1 MKAISDVK
9 LNYAIQKI
17 LKLFNSHAKRHASDG
32 GDPITPASIGAIP
45 AAQKG
50 VADGVASL
58 DADGKVP
65 AAQLPSVEVPE
76 HKHNASDINAGT
88 LPVTRGGTGSAN
100 GATGLKNL
108 LAAGNTVLSSY
119 QYGTELPPAG
129 ASGRIFF
136 KKV

>member
-9 LNYAIQKI
+9 LNYAIRKI
-17 LKLFNSHAKRHASDG
+17 LNLFATHAGQHASNG
-32 GDPITPASIGAIP
+32 SDPITPASIGAIP

-50 VADGVASL
+50 AANGVASL
-58 DADGKVP
+58 GGDGKVP

-88 LPVTRGGTGSAN
+88 LPVARGGTGSAN

>member
-17 LKLFNSHAKRHASDG
+17 LKLFDGHAKRHASDG
-32 GDPITPASIGAIP
+32 GDPITPESIGAIP

-58 DADGKVP
+58 NTDGKVP
-65 AAQLPSVEVPE
+65 TAQIPAVDVSEVTGVLSVA
-76 HKHNASDINAGT
+76 K
-88 LPVTRGGTGSAN
+88 GGTGASN

-129 ASGRIFF
+129 TPDRIFF